1 MKQLSSRL
9 IKASPL
15 VILYLHCCL
24 FIRNVRTVCW
34 YRCASVKVPCFVL
47 ILIYCICM
55 CVCIYVRMS
64 IDVLGMST
72 TAKESAD
79 GSYFTING
87 SKMWIT
93 NGTVNGTDT
102 GDVFLV
108 YAKTSLHDSTQVLPR
123 GSNLTSFIVEKGMPG
138 FTLGQKIEDKCGMR
152 ASMTAELVYTDV
164 KVSFISHPSF
174 NIYIL

>member
-1 MKQLSSRL
+1 
-9 IKASPL
+9 
-15 VILYLHCCL
+15 
-24 FIRNVRTVCW
+24 
-34 YRCASVKVPCFVL
+34 
-47 ILIYCICM
+47 
-55 CVCIYVRMS
+55 
-64 IDVLGMST
+64 MST

-108 YAKTSLHDSTQVLPR
+108 YAKTSLHDGTQVLPR

-152 ASMTAELVYTDV
+152 ASMTAELVFTDV
-164 KVSFISHPSF
+164 KVSCISHPSF
-174 NIYIL
+174 NICFFIIYRSTMLPLYYRCQGAISSARLAGLLYA